1 MRSSSPLTP
10 SGEGPGQSSQL
21 ENGFT
26 FYVGLHQPADARHIK
41 GPVMISYNR
50 LRDRKSDIPGIGPWM
65 LDSGAF
71 TEVTTHGGYRD
82 GPEAYAAAVRRWAA
96 CGDCRAAVSQDYM
109 CEPFVLART
118 GLDIATHQR
127 LTIERYDALRA
138 LVGTAAYVLPVV
150 QGYLPQHYAAH
161 VAAYGARLTPGQW
174 VGVGSVCKRNTSPR
188 EIAAV
193 LRAIKDVRPDLRLHG
208 FGVKL
213 SALQSHEVRD
223 LLATADSMAWSL
235 HARRNGR
242 DANDWRE
249 AQAFADRVT
258 SCEALAS
265 LPMDTLWQ
273 EASPL

>member
-1 MRSSSPLTP
+1 MTRRLAAHPGSEATDPGSP
-10 SGEGPGQSSQL
+10 L

-26 FYVGLHQPADARHIK
+26 FFVGLHQPADARNLGH
-41 GPVMISYNR
+41 PVMISYNR
-50 LRDRKSDIPGIGPWM
+50 LRDRKGDIPGIGRWM

-82 GPEAYAAAVRRWAA
+82 GPEHYAAAVRRWAR
-96 CGDCRAAVSQDYM
+96 CGDLAAAVSQDYM
-109 CEPFVLART
+109 CEPFALRAT
-118 GLDIATHQR
+118 GLDIPAHQR

-138 LVGTAAYVLPVV
+138 LVGEAAYVLPVL
-150 QGYLPQHYAAH
+150 QGYLPEHYAAH
-161 VAAYGARLTPGQW
+161 VAAYGDRLAPGAW

-193 LRAIKDVRPDLRLHG
+193 LRAIKQARPDLRLHG

-213 SALQSHEVRD
+213 SALQSAEVRA

-235 HARRNGR
+235 NARKNGR
-242 DANDWRE
+242 DGNSWRE

-258 SCEALAS
+258 AAEAPAP
-265 LPMDTLWQ
+265 LPLDALWRD
-273 EASPL
+273 AA

>member
-1 MRSSSPLTP
+1 MRFPLAAHPGSEGTNQGSP
-10 SGEGPGQSSQL
+10 L

-26 FYVGLHQPADARHIK
+26 FFVGLHQPADARHIK

-82 GPEAYAAAVRRWAA
+82 GPEVYAAAVRRWAR
-96 CGDCRAAVSQDYM
+96 CGELRAAVSQDYM
-109 CEPFVLART
+109 CEPFALKAT
-118 GLDIATHQR
+118 GLDITTHQR

-138 LVGTAAYVLPVV
+138 LVGDAAYVLPVL
-150 QGYLPQHYAAH
+150 QGYLPEHYAAH
-161 VAAYGARLTPGQW
+161 VAAYGERLALGQW
-174 VGVGSVCKRNTSPR
+174 AGVGSVCKRNTSPR

-193 LRAIKDVRPDLRLHG
+193 LRAVKQARPDLRLHG

-213 SALQSHEVRD
+213 SALQSHEVRT

-235 HARRNGR
+235 SARKNGR
-242 DANDWRE
+242 DGNSWRE
-249 AQAFADRVT
+249 AQAFADRVAAPA
-258 SCEALAS
+258 ALAD
-265 LPMDTLWQ
+265 LPMDDLWR
-273 EASPL
+273 AA